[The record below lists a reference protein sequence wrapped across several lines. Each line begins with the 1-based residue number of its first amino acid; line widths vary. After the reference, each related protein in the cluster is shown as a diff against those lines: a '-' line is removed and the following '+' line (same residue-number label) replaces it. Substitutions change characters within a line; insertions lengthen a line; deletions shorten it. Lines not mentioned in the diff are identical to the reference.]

1 MAPSFDT
8 TRTPGGHPRVT
19 VVSSGLAN
27 LPRVSAVPDD
37 VQADEVLAAALVT
50 EAAALAQLMRRERGA
65 DLDRDTKSG
74 VSDIVTAADHAA
86 EALVVERLA
95 ALRPDDGVLG
105 EEGASRPSRSGRTWV
120 LDPVDG
126 TYNFAQ
132 GLDWWCSAAALEVD
146 GEPVLGAVRHDG
158 SATTW
163 VGGRDVAP
171 TRNGEPLAPLVDRP
185 LAQAC
190 VATYLHPPW
199 IGTEVAAAFDR
210 FAARAATLRML
221 GSGTMDA
228 MAVADGRVH
237 LVCQHTVPPWDWMP
251 GAAVVRALGGEVR
264 HVEAA
269 GRTWYLAGVP
279 TAVAEAADLLA
290 DR

>member
-1 MAPSFDT
+1 MALTDSVITALGFGKTADRAYHQVVSQNGRELVSVASSVL
-8 TRTPGGHPRVT
+8 RTPEE
-19 VVSSGLAN
+19 L
-27 LPRVSAVPDD
+27 L
-37 VQADEVLAAALVT
+37 
-50 EAAALAQLMRRERGA
+50 
-65 DLDRDTKSG
+65 RD
-74 VSDIVTAADHAA
+74 
-86 EALVVERLA
+86 
-95 ALRPDDGVLG
+95 
-105 EEGASRPSRSGRTWV
+105 
-120 LDPVDG
+120 
-126 TYNFAQ
+126 
-132 GLDWWCSAAALEVD
+132 
-146 GEPVLGAVRHDG
+146 
-158 SATTW
+158 
-163 VGGRDVAP
+163 
-171 TRNGEPLAPLVDRP
+171 LAPLVDRP